1 MLNERLKDHGS
12 YFGALPVHNG
22 KRDLYSGYLDP
33 SRRLF
38 FFLAVLLNNVYFI
51 QTFNDNF

>member
-38 FFLAVLLNNVYFI
+38 FLAVLLNNVDFI

>member
-22 KRDLYSGYLDP
+22 KP
-33 SRRLF
+33 SIILSF
-38 FFLAVLLNNVYFI
+38 KSLKVLCILLNFFHIFAFQIN
-51 QTFNDNF
+51 